1 MSLILTRNNLCELNV
16 FFYKNSFNNIH
27 RPDIS
32 YLQIENHKTAEPAF
46 HIGFSENMG
55 YLDSVAV
62 TAGAMVFEVL
72 EGYPLQSL
80 LFFYNEETRV
90 DSDGRYSPLKYRLE
104 DLEPMDFYCIQNQGL
119 DPYGDFILRDVK
131 FTSTKM
137 EQGIE
142 NPGGRKLVAQFI
154 CKEMRPFKIPY
165 FYNYFKSDDY
175 NYHIIRNKKEI
186 DEIVKD
192 IESVRNEWN
201 EMHLHLFI
209 EALDISTLNV
219 TESSTKDLGDNLG
232 TYVRKKFQQ
241 FVDAYKSSASKP
253 IYSYQPLKDLQA
265 FIKVFYTFKNA
276 LALEE
281 LKEDTKLEF
290 LRYIEND

>member
-1 MSLILTRNNLCELNV
+1 
-16 FFYKNSFNNIH
+16 
-27 RPDIS
+27 
-32 YLQIENHKTAEPAF
+32 
-46 HIGFSENMG
+46 
-55 YLDSVAV
+55 
-62 TAGAMVFEVL
+62 
-72 EGYPLQSL
+72 
-80 LFFYNEETRV
+80 
-90 DSDGRYSPLKYRLE
+90 
-104 DLEPMDFYCIQNQGL
+104 
-119 DPYGDFILRDVK
+119 
-131 FTSTKM
+131 M